1 MTKTNQAKG
10 QKPMHY
16 DANIRASSL
25 PNPMHLDACR
35 KGGRIYRNKKKY
47 TRKEKYKSKYEREY

>member
-1 MTKTNQAKG
+1 MTTTNQAKG

-16 DANIRASSL
+16 DANIRASFL

-35 KGGRIYRNKKKY
+35 QGGRIFRNKKKY

>member
-1 MTKTNQAKG
+1 MTTTNQTKG

-16 DANIRASSL
+16 DANIRSSSL

-35 KGGRIYRNKKKY
+35 QGGRIFRSKKKY

>member
-1 MTKTNQAKG
+1 MATTNQTKG

-35 KGGRIYRNKKKY
+35 QGGRIFRNKKKY
-47 TRKEKYKSKYEREY
+47 TRKEKYKSKYEKEY